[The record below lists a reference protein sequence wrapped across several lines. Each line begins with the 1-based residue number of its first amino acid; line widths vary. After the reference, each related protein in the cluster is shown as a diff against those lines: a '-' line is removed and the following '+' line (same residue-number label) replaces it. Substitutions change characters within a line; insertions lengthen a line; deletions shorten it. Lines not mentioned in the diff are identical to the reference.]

1 MVMQNKNILVLG
13 SKPKCKIPKLSYF
26 KIYSA
31 NGAAERSKKIKKK
44 KLTCVVG
51 FQNFNKNINVRSRVL
66 KSNPDKIVIRSGKI
80 ISDNL
85 HKKKIKFIFFS
96 KEKQWNFQ
104 KKFFNNGA
112 ISLIL
117 AEFFYKTNF
126 LNKIL
131 YLYKLIK
138 NKSAQGVSSGFFSI
152 LLALHE
158 NPKSRI
164 ITSGIGMDG
173 GKHFY
178 TDIRSSKY
186 NYDARAGVDR
196 FLINKLKSQFKDKIF
211 SQDKDFVKIASINYL
226 DI

>member
-13 SKPKCKIPKLSYF
+13 SKPKCKIPELPYF

-44 KLTCVVG
+44 RLTCVVG

-66 KSNPDKIVIRSGKI
+66 KSNPDKIVIRSGKM
-80 ISDNL
+80 ISTNL
-85 HKKKIKFIFFS
+85 KKKIKFVFFN
-96 KEKQWNFQ
+96 KKKQWNFQ
-104 KKFFNNGA
+104 KKFFKNGA

-138 NKSAQGVSSGFFSI
+138 NKSAQGVSSGFFAI
-152 LLALHE
+152 LLALYE

-164 ITSGIGMDG
+164 ITSGIGMKG
-173 GKHFY
+173 GKHY
-178 TDIRSSKY
+178 YKDTRGSKY

-196 FLINKLKSQFKDKIF
+196 FLINNLKSKFKDKIF